1 MSKGAKTLE
10 KKQTDVKFIVG
21 IVILAVIL
29 ILMGCSFW
37 KVVALQAER
46 DREEEARIEE
56 MAISAIYVE
65 AGEYLKQPLFVDMD
79 TNAVFTAPIPEEG
92 IHNKKGTLIRDDVL
106 ENGDKVKIYGDGAIT
121 RSIPGKYP
129 GVTKMQR
136 IGRASLE
143 ETDEY
148 LKLVN
153 EMF

>member
-1 MSKGAKTLE
+1 MD

-21 IVILAVIL
+21 TTILAVIL
-29 ILMGCSFW
+29 LLMGISFW
-37 KVVALQAER
+37 KVVGKQAELV
-46 DREEEARIEE
+46 REEDARIEE

-65 AGEYLKQPLFVDMD
+65 AGEYLKQPLFVDMN
-79 TNAVFTAPIPEEG
+79 TNTIFSAPVPKEG
-92 IHNKKGTLIRDDVL
+92 IYNKKGRLIPDDVL
-106 ENGDKVKIYGDGAIT
+106 ENGDKVKIYGDGAMT

-148 LKLVN
+148 IKLVN
-153 EMF
+153 EMFGGVE